1 VPEVRLLALLA
12 ALICSVGMAPGAVAG
27 ETPGLLVVR
36 DAWVRATV
44 EGQTGSGAFM
54 HLTAREDARLVGAS
68 SPAAQRVEIHEMR
81 VVNDMMTMRRIETL
95 PLPAATTVALD
106 HEFHIML
113 IGLRRQLQPGQD
125 VKITLQVLDS
135 QGMRHAIDVVA
146 PVRALNAAPAR
157 SSP

>member
-1 VPEVRLLALLA
+1 MRVGALLV
-12 ALICSVGMAPGAVAG
+12 ALITSAGTAVGAAAA
-27 ETPGLLVVR
+27 ETPALLVVR

-54 HLTAREDARLVGAS
+54 HLTSREDARLTGAS

-81 VVNDMMTMRRIETL
+81 LLNDMMTMRRIESL
-95 PLPAATTVALD
+95 ALPAGTTVALD

-113 IGLRRQLQPGQD
+113 IGLRRQLQPGQN
-125 VKITLQVLDS
+125 VMLTLQVLDS
-135 QGMRHAIDVVA
+135 HGVRHAVDIVA
-146 PVRALNAAPAR
+146 PVRALNATPAR